1 MDDAIADLITFV
13 VTVLAHAW
21 VLLLLVA
28 IVAVNLYALVHSW
41 RSDRTG
47 WFLVILLTGGWIAT
61 AVYLV
66 IHHDE
71 PLPSR
76 SSPRTGFA

>member
-28 IVAVNLYALVHSW
+28 IVAANLYALVHSW
-41 RSDRTG
+41 RSGRAG
-47 WFLVILLTGGWIAT
+47 WFLVILLTGGGIAT
-61 AVYLV
+61 GVYLV
-66 IHHDE
+66 MHHDE
-71 PLPSR
+71 PLSSR
-76 SSPRTGFA
+76 SSARTGFA